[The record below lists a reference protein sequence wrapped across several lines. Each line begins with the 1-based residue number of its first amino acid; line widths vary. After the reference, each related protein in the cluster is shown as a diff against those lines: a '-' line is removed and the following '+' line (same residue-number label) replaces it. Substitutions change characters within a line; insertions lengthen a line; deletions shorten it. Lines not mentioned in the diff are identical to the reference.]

1 MGKLRPVHFFEAA
14 FWLLLSAFLYVESFN
29 FDRSIEIYKF
39 GATAWPRT
47 LILLMA
53 FAALGQL
60 LFQYYAGD
68 SSTGSLGAATDDG
81 AQEAAR
87 KAGHSSV
94 SWYAS
99 TFLLLAIPF
108 LYMRAPDLVGLMT
121 TLDKQGVHLVKGVTA
136 PILLVAYLVLM
147 RGNHVGA
154 ILALPIFFAAL
165 LEDMGFYAMAPLFI
179 IGVTLLMGERRLQW
193 IALTI
198 ALMMGA
204 LLLTFVSLLYV
215 GLPTGN
221 LSPFYE
227 FSNQLIILLQ

>member
-1 MGKLRPVHFFEAA
+1 MASDAYFINGLCRAWAA
-14 FWLLLSAFLYVESFN
+14 F
-29 FDRSIEIYKF
+29 I
-39 GATAWPRT
+39 
-47 LILLMA
+47 
-53 FAALGQL
+53 
-60 LFQYYAGD
+60 QYYAGD
-68 SSTGSLGAATDDG
+68 SPTGSLGAATDDG

-87 KAGHSSV
+87 KAGHSSI

-198 ALMMGA
+198 ALIMGA
-204 LLLTFVSLLYV
+204 LLLTFVSACSTAMIHFPLRVYSTCQRWMPPS
-215 GLPTGN
+215 GFREAGN
-221 LSPFYE
+221 RAL
-227 FSNQLIILLQ
+227 

>member
-1 MGKLRPVHFFEAA
+1 M
-14 FWLLLSAFLYVESFN
+14 LSSFLYIESFD

-53 FAALGQL
+53 LAALGQL

-68 SSTGSLGAATDDG
+68 RPTGSLGAATDDG

-108 LYMRAPDLVGLMT
+108 LYMRAPDLVGLAT

-165 LEDMGFYAMAPLFI
+165 LEDMGFLCDGASFYNRRDPINGRETFAMDCFNHRAYYGGLAIDVCQP
-179 IGVTLLMGERRLQW
+179 
-193 IALTI
+193 ALCRT
-198 ALMMGA
+198 ANWK
-204 LLLTFVSLLYV
+204 FE
-215 GLPTGN
+215 
-221 LSPFYE
+221 PF
-227 FSNQLIILLQ
+227 L